1 MAPQAWGGAESP
13 AAGALPRPR
22 EAAPG
27 RARGPGLP
35 LRPGRAGIRAARLL
49 GRLVGA
55 HGTGGSGWR
64 RTGVLR
70 APAEDRTQTI
80 GTTMTPRPRPSPAT
94 TAPPAPRGP
103 RMAAAVLRGMA
114 GAACSV
120 GIALAPAPASYA
132 AEGAAVFEHYSFF
145 GSGTISW
152 TASVTDADGALTAQL
167 CDEFGAHARAALGV
181 AHNPS
186 TVFTPSDG
194 AAPSSTCVVSVSASL
209 LAISG
214 AERTMS
220 LPSAP
225 TAPIADAI
233 GAQVRTVEA
242 TVYEGRIV
250 EASEGAQVDHDSE
263 RNGWETAV
271 WADTDEDL
279 ELTFDTS
286 TGSTSSGASA
296 GAPAQRSDG
305 GSSGPGFYAL
315 VGAIVVLTIGALVV
329 AFHAWARRTRGP
341 RAR

>member
-1 MAPQAWGGAESP
+1 
-13 AAGALPRPR
+13 
-22 EAAPG
+22 
-27 RARGPGLP
+27 
-35 LRPGRAGIRAARLL
+35 
-49 GRLVGA
+49 
-55 HGTGGSGWR
+55 
-64 RTGVLR
+64 
-70 APAEDRTQTI
+70 
-80 GTTMTPRPRPSPAT
+80 MTLRPRPPRTT
-94 TAPPAPRGP
+94 TAPPAHRRP
-103 RMAAAVLRGMA
+103 RMAAGALRGLA
-114 GAACSV
+114 GVACAV
-120 GIALAPAPASYA
+120 GTALAQAPASSA

-145 GSGTISW
+145 SSGTISW
-152 TASVTDADGALTAQL
+152 TASVTDTAGALTAQL
-167 CDEFGAHARAALGV
+167 CEEFGAHARAAHGV
-181 AHNPS
+181 SHDPT

-209 LAISG
+209 LATSG

-250 EASEGAQVDHDSE
+250 EASEGAQIDHDSE

-271 WADTDEDL
+271 WTDTDEDL

-296 GAPAQRSDG
+296 GAPAQRSDE
-305 GSSGPGFYAL
+305 GSTGPGFFAL
-315 VGAIVVLTIGALVV
+315 VGAIVVLTIGAVIV

-341 RAR
+341 TAVPRPGSAPGPVSAPSAGTDTGPLT